1 MNSNV
6 RLTIVLGRGM
16 RRTDREIESREEMD
30 EIIRGSK
37 VCGIAL
43 AMDNIPYIISVSFGY
58 DAESIYIHTAKEG
71 KKIIYLK
78 KIITTYVS
86 NSSGM

>member
-1 MNSNV
+1 
-6 RLTIVLGRGM
+6 M

-43 AMDNIPYIISVSFGY
+43 AMDNIPFG
-58 DAESIYIHTAKEG
+58 
-71 KKIIYLK
+71 
-78 KIITTYVS
+78 
-86 NSSGM
+86 SGCHPPLSWHYER